1 MGFFSLLW
9 RNRGILVVSAVLAS
23 VVGVF
28 FGLTGPITFNS
39 NGQLLLPATDPVAA
53 TNGGSSGRADNS
65 LVGIQVKAYADKGL
79 GDDVRRALGKDAP
92 LLVGFSAN
100 RQRDPIFYKLTAE
113 ADRGPV
119 AKAAVQAGADALIKK
134 ASDLA
139 KAQVDRLQTLVT
151 ERLGP
156 LDAQSVTLAA
166 EVLTKQAT
174 ADGLAGQAKSVQGQI
189 DAAREAA
196 ARAVVSGKGSASAGS
211 AVASALQSQLD
222 GINKQLIPAQTALEQ
237 AKSKAGVVNAQR
249 QGLQDQ
255 VQKATDTYL
264 SALVS
269 ASLAAPPSKPFS
281 GRKLRLVSL
290 VGVEILLALAVAAAG
305 IAWNERRMLSKA
317 VRGRLNR
324 SGGRGSGSGS
334 VRGLGQ
340 PAPAHAARS
349 RR

>member
-1 MGFFSLLW
+1 M
-9 RNRGILVVSAVLAS
+9 AS
-23 VVGVF
+23 VVGVY
-28 FGLTGPITFNS
+28 FGLTGPVTFNS

-53 TNGGSSGRADNS
+53 TSGGNSGKADNS
-65 LVGIQVKAYADKGL
+65 LVGIQVKAYADKDL
-79 GDDVRRALGKDAP
+79 SDDVRRTLGKDAA
-92 LLVGFSAN
+92 LLVSFRAT
-100 RQRDPIFYKLTAE
+100 RQRDPIFYKLAAE

-156 LDAQSVTLAA
+156 LDAQSVTAA
-166 EVLTKQAT
+166 ADQLTKQAT
-174 ADGLAGQAKSVQGQI
+174 VDNLSSQARSVQGQI

-196 ARAVVSGKGSASAGS
+196 ARAVVSGKGSATAGGQ
-211 AVASALQSQLD
+211 VAGALQTQLD

-237 AKSKAGVVNAQR
+237 AKSKAGVINAQR

-269 ASLAAPPSKPFS
+269 ASLAAPPTKPFS

-305 IAWNERRMLSKA
+305 IAWNERRGLSRA

-324 SGGRGSGSGS
+324 SGGRGTGS

-340 PAPAHAARS
+340 PAPAHATRS